1 MRKFDDLKNR
11 IIPITLG
18 IAGMVTLSLLALV
31 TFYEVKNIRLVVLV
45 AIVVFFSLGFFFIK
59 SVRHETKQRKYI
71 EKLAVDL
78 EKANTRLKELD
89 TLKTE
94 FVSIASHQL
103 RSPLAAVKGYASM
116 LLEGSFGK
124 LSVGA
129 QEAIGR
135 IFTSSSFMA
144 HSVDDFLNVSRIELG
159 RMKYD
164 CSKFDIC
171 KIINLVVEEQKPFAK
186 DKRLTISFENK
197 TQKKECEVYAD
208 IGKIKQVLTNL
219 VDNAIK
225 YTLKGGII
233 ITLNKIDHGERILLT
248 VTDSGMGM
256 SPQTIERLFKKFS
269 RADSANEVNVI
280 GTGLGLYVAKS
291 LIEAQNGKIWATSSG
306 EGNGSIFHIEIPSS
320 VEGGIL
326 KKA

>member
-1 MRKFDDLKNR
+1 MKKTADVKKKIVT
-11 IIPITLG
+11 IILGVAGAATL
-18 IAGMVTLSLLALV
+18 LLL
-31 TFYEVKNIRLVVLV
+31 LGSLV
-45 AIVVFFSLGFFFIK
+45 AIHEVATIRLIVLTALIIFLLLGYQFI
-59 SVRHETKQRKYI
+59 RTIRRETKQQHYI
-71 EKLAVDL
+71 EKLVIDL
-78 EKANTRLKELD
+78 EKANKRLKELD

-164 CSKFDIC
+164 RSKFDIC
-171 KIINLVVEEQKPFAK
+171 KVIDLVVEEQKPFAR
-186 DKRLTISFENK
+186 DKNLELLFENK
-197 TQKKECEVYAD
+197 TEKKECTVYAD

-225 YTLKGGII
+225 YTLKGRVQIM
-233 ITLNKIDHGERILLT
+233 LNHINHGEKILLT
-248 VTDSGMGM
+248 VEDTGMGM
-256 SPQTIERLFKKFS
+256 SPQTIERLFRKFS
-269 RADSANEVNVI
+269 RADRANEVNVI

-291 LIEAQNGKIWATSSG
+291 LIEAQNGKIWATSGG
-306 EGNGSIFHIEIPSS
+306 EGKGSVFHIEIPSS
-320 VEGGIL
+320 GETEH
-326 KKA
+326 